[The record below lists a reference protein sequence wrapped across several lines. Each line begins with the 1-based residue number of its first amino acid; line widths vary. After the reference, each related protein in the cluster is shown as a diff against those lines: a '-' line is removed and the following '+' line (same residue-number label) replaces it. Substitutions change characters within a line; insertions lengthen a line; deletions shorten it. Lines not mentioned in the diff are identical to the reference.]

1 MKGKLLRGYSQDLQ
15 RSILAGTELE
25 ILESWCGVGGFF
37 YRCQL
42 SDGSQVV
49 LSDKDIVITDRTP
62 PVDWNQ
68 IRIQVATAAMQG
80 FLANPSFYGDVTGAE
95 KVADMS
101 VQFADAL
108 IERLKNGDVNK
119 EDIWKAAEMT
129 SRTADALIGKI
140 MEGGN
145 NGNDKGRGGRVAP
158 ADEGEQ
164 SVPEREQSDAK
175 RDSF

>member
-42 SDGSQVV
+42 SDGRQVV

-68 IRIQVATAAMQG
+68 VRIQAATAAMQG
-80 FLANPSFYGDVTGAE
+80 FLANPSFYADVTGPGT
-95 KVADMS
+95 VADKS
-101 VQFADAL
+101 VQFADEL
-108 IERLKNGDVNK
+108 IKKLK
-119 EDIWKAAEMT
+119 
-129 SRTADALIGKI
+129 
-140 MEGGN
+140 EGGN
-145 NGNDKGRGGRVAP
+145 DDQGRGRGTTQDVK
-158 ADEGEQ
+158 GE
-164 SVPEREQSDAK
+164 
-175 RDSF
+175 